1 MGRPVRQGVC
11 ADGSGS
17 VIYTYVAVAL
27 ISGACAA
34 TAAWQV
40 QGWRHDSIEHARQV
54 NQRATER
61 LQRQN
66 SNTAAVAHESDKVR
80 IETEYRDVIKEV
92 QRVVEKPVYRNVC
105 FDPDGLSVIGDALAR
120 AYNDPG
126 EPGNAV
132 PKAATPK

>member
-1 MGRPVRQGVC
+1 MSIAAKLVLL
-11 ADGSGS
+11 
-17 VIYTYVAVAL
+17 IAVFVGGMMAG
-27 ISGACAA
+27 IKWHAGQDA
-34 TAAWQV
+34 
-40 QGWRHDSIEHARQV
+40 IKENARQV

>member
-1 MGRPVRQGVC
+1 MSI
-11 ADGSGS
+11 AAKL
-17 VIYTYVAVAL
+17 ILLLAVFVGGMMAG
-27 ISGACAA
+27 IKWHAGQDAIAE
-34 TAAWQV
+34 Q
-40 QGWRHDSIEHARQV
+40 ARQV

-105 FDPDGLSVIGDALAR
+105 LDPDGLSVIGDAIAR
-120 AYNDPG
+120 AYGDPG

-132 PKAATPK
+132 PKVATPK

>member
-1 MGRPVRQGVC
+1 MSI
-11 ADGSGS
+11 AAKL
-17 VIYTYVAVAL
+17 ILLLAVFVGGMMAG
-27 ISGACAA
+27 IKWHAGQDA
-34 TAAWQV
+34 
-40 QGWRHDSIEHARQV
+40 IKENARQV

-105 FDPDGLSVIGDALAR
+105 LDPDGLSVIGDALAR

-132 PKAATPK
+132 PKAAAPK

>member
-1 MGRPVRQGVC
+1 MSI
-11 ADGSGS
+11 AAKL
-17 VIYTYVAVAL
+17 ILLLAVFVGGMMVGIKWHAGQDA
-27 ISGACAA
+27 IK
-34 TAAWQV
+34 
-40 QGWRHDSIEHARQV
+40 ENARQV

-105 FDPDGLSVIGDALAR
+105 LDPDGLSVIGDALAR

-126 EPGNAV
+126 KPGNAV
-132 PKAATPK
+132 PKAAAPK

>member
-1 MGRPVRQGVC
+1 MSI
-11 ADGSGS
+11 AAKL
-17 VIYTYVAVAL
+17 ILLLAVFVGGMMAG
-27 ISGACAA
+27 IKWHAGQDA
-34 TAAWQV
+34 
-40 QGWRHDSIEHARQV
+40 IKENARQV

-105 FDPDGLSVIGDALAR
+105 LDPDGLSVIGDALAR

-126 EPGNAV
+126 EHGNAV

>member
-1 MGRPVRQGVC
+1 M
-11 ADGSGS
+11 
-17 VIYTYVAVAL
+17 IYTYVAVAL

-80 IETEYRDVIKEV
+80 IETEYRDVIREV

-105 FDPDGLSVIGDALAR
+105 LDPDGLSVIGDALAR

-132 PKAATPK
+132 PKAAAPK

>member
-1 MGRPVRQGVC
+1 MSIAAKLVLLIACLVVGFAAGVKYHAGRDAIAEQ
-11 ADGSGS
+11 
-17 VIYTYVAVAL
+17 
-27 ISGACAA
+27 
-34 TAAWQV
+34 
-40 QGWRHDSIEHARQV
+40 ARQV

-105 FDPDGLSVIGDALAR
+105 LDDDGMRLLRSAIAGPEVPASESLR
-120 AYNDPG
+120 TMPG
-126 EPGNAV
+126 SDRTGER
-132 PKAATPK
+132 

>member
-1 MGRPVRQGVC
+1 MSIAAKLVLLIACLVAGFAAGVKYH
-11 ADGSGS
+11 AGQDA
-17 VIYTYVAVAL
+17 IK
-27 ISGACAA
+27 
-34 TAAWQV
+34 
-40 QGWRHDSIEHARQV
+40 ENARQV

-105 FDPDGLSVIGDALAR
+105 LDPDGLSVIGDALAR

>member
-1 MGRPVRQGVC
+1 MSIAAKLVLLLACLVAGFGAGVKYH
-11 ADGSGS
+11 AGQDA
-17 VIYTYVAVAL
+17 IAE
-27 ISGACAA
+27 
-34 TAAWQV
+34 Q
-40 QGWRHDSIEHARQV
+40 ARQV

-105 FDPDGLSVIGDALAR
+105 LDPDGLSVIGDALAR

>member
-1 MGRPVRQGVC
+1 MSIAAKLVLLIACLVVGFAAGVKYHAGRDAIAEQ
-11 ADGSGS
+11 
-17 VIYTYVAVAL
+17 
-27 ISGACAA
+27 
-34 TAAWQV
+34 
-40 QGWRHDSIEHARQV
+40 ARQV

-105 FDPDGLSVIGDALAR
+105 LDPDGLSVIDDALAR
-120 AYNDPG
+120 AYDDPG
-126 EPGNAV
+126 ESGNAV

>member
-1 MGRPVRQGVC
+1 MSIAAKLVLLL
-11 ADGSGS
+11 S
-17 VIYTYVAVAL
+17 VAVGGMMAG
-27 ISGACAA
+27 IKWHAGQDA
-34 TAAWQV
+34 
-40 QGWRHDSIEHARQV
+40 IKENARQV

-105 FDPDGLSVIGDALAR
+105 LDPDGLSVIGDALAR

>member
-1 MGRPVRQGVC
+1 MSI
-11 ADGSGS
+11 AAKL
-17 VIYTYVAVAL
+17 ILLLAVFVGGMMVGIKWHAGQDA
-27 ISGACAA
+27 IK
-34 TAAWQV
+34 
-40 QGWRHDSIEHARQV
+40 ENARQV

-105 FDPDGLSVIGDALAR
+105 LDPDGLSVIGDALAR

-126 EPGNAV
+126 ESGNAV

>member
-1 MGRPVRQGVC
+1 MSI
-11 ADGSGS
+11 AAKL
-17 VIYTYVAVAL
+17 ILLLAVFVGGMMAG
-27 ISGACAA
+27 IKWHAGQDA
-34 TAAWQV
+34 
-40 QGWRHDSIEHARQV
+40 IKENARQV

-105 FDPDGLSVIGDALAR
+105 LDPDGLSVIGDALAR

>member
-1 MGRPVRQGVC
+1 MSIAAKLVLL
-11 ADGSGS
+11 
-17 VIYTYVAVAL
+17 IAVFVGGMMAG
-27 ISGACAA
+27 IKWHAGQDA
-34 TAAWQV
+34 
-40 QGWRHDSIEHARQV
+40 IKENARQV

-105 FDPDGLSVIGDALAR
+105 LDPDGLSVIGDALAR

>member
-1 MGRPVRQGVC
+1 MSIAAKLVLLIACLVAGFAAGVKYH
-11 ADGSGS
+11 AGQDA
-17 VIYTYVAVAL
+17 IK
-27 ISGACAA
+27 
-34 TAAWQV
+34 
-40 QGWRHDSIEHARQV
+40 EHARQV

-92 QRVVEKPVYRNVC
+92 DRVVTQVVYRDTVC
-105 FDPDGLSVIGDALAR
+105 LPPDGLRVIGDAIAR
-120 AYNDPG
+120 AYGDPG

>member
-1 MGRPVRQGVC
+1 MSIAAKLVLLIACLVAGFAAVVRC
-11 ADGSGS
+11 H
-17 VIYTYVAVAL
+17 
-27 ISGACAA
+27 AA
-34 TAAWQV
+34 QDA
-40 QGWRHDSIEHARQV
+40 IKEHARQV

-105 FDPDGLSVIGDALAR
+105 LDPDGLSVIGDALAR

-126 EPGNAV
+126 ESGNAV